1 VIKAKTG
8 LKKRQK
14 VTEIYF
20 SEADSMVDIFTH
32 NTDLKNRLSAFVD
45 KYPALCRCTDDDG
58 FGGMRFE
65 IDRSRFSIRLT
76 KPYSAERKKS
86 LSDNAKRQENKF
98 KGKE

>member
-1 VIKAKTG
+1 MIKAKTG

-20 SEADSMVDIFTH
+20 TEADDTVDILTH
-32 NTDLKNRLSAFVD
+32 NTNLKNRLTAFAN
-45 KYPALCRCTDDDG
+45 KYPTLCRCTDNDG

-65 IDRSRFSIRLT
+65 IDRNRFSIRLT

-86 LSDNAKRQENKF
+86 LSDSAKRQENKF
-98 KGKE
+98 KVKE